1 MKIMLINSP
10 NLMTQHNANFALFP
24 PIGIIQLAT
33 RIVQDFGDAVD
44 VKVIDGGITGT
55 DEIGAE
61 MVAYQPDLVGLG
73 VLTPTY
79 PEGLRLARIA
89 KGIGADVVLG
99 DDHAIFFPELILSN
113 RPDIDYVVFND
124 AGEQP
129 FSQLV
134 GALLNSTPVQEV
146 PSLAYRVDGGV
157 AKSQHT
163 QYKLLN
169 RNTVPDLG
177 LIADTLGVYASNYN
191 NSLQVK
197 PVVPKKVTTVNF
209 ARGCENIKRCTY
221 CSIADLTVNTGS
233 PVEFWSTVRG
243 YHREQG
249 INCVFEVYDSFTAS
263 PLYIDSLLSSMPP
276 DMEKKI
282 DNGDLEIMVYARA
295 LGLLKRDNVNKLNK
309 LGVRRVNIGLDAGD
323 TAMLIAHRKNKT
335 TADTNIEALKL
346 LNKAGIS
353 VHASYI
359 VGAPGETESSARG
372 TVQHIR
378 DSLSMVEFSAVEYSR
393 FIPLPNS
400 PSWDMM
406 VEFEHPGFHR
416 DAAEVESFLRSAGI
430 EIPSAERERL
440 RDKYQSRDLLYID
453 ELAADWF
460 EHFTHVTE
468 EFALAVIE
476 EVKTTLEEHGI
487 NTGNNVG

>member
-1 MKIMLINSP
+1 
-10 NLMTQHNANFALFP
+10 
-24 PIGIIQLAT
+24 
-33 RIVQDFGDAVD
+33 
-44 VKVIDGGITGT
+44 
-55 DEIGAE
+55 
-61 MVAYQPDLVGLG
+61 
-73 VLTPTY
+73 
-79 PEGLRLARIA
+79 
-89 KGIGADVVLG
+89 
-99 DDHAIFFPELILSN
+99 
-113 RPDIDYVVFND
+113 
-124 AGEQP
+124 
-129 FSQLV
+129 
-134 GALLNSTPVQEV
+134 
-146 PSLAYRVDGGV
+146 
-157 AKSQHT
+157 
-163 QYKLLN
+163 
-169 RNTVPDLG
+169 
-177 LIADTLGVYASNYN
+177 
-191 NSLQVK
+191 
-197 PVVPKKVTTVNF
+197 
-209 ARGCENIKRCTY
+209 
-221 CSIADLTVNTGS
+221 
-233 PVEFWSTVRG
+233 
-243 YHREQG
+243 
-249 INCVFEVYDSFTAS
+249 
-263 PLYIDSLLSSMPP
+263 
-276 DMEKKI
+276 
-282 DNGDLEIMVYARA
+282 
-295 LGLLKRDNVNKLNK
+295 
-309 LGVRRVNIGLDAGD
+309 
-323 TAMLIAHRKNKT
+323 MLIAHRKNKA